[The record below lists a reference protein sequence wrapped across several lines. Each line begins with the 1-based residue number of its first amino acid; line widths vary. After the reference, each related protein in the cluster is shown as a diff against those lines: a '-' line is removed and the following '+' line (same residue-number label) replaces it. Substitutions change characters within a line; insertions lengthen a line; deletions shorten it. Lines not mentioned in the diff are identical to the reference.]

1 VGVTTDS
8 TTCSATVAES
18 PARVIEGICRV
29 KLTVRHTVVSGLA
42 LSAVL
47 AVSACSAASTPAA
60 GTSATRAGG
69 AASTSAGT
77 PSSSASTSAAPTPTV
92 EPVSYTTSP
101 DDEARDVAVDTRVT
115 ASATHGT
122 LEKATLSY
130 LSKKGN
136 TIPVE
141 GSLDGG
147 TWTASDLL
155 EPGVRYTLALKARS
169 EDGET
174 TKETRTFRTADLT
187 PDDQVYVAVSPRDG
201 GTVGIGLP
209 VVVRFDLPVVDKA
222 SFEKHMSVTTKPAQ
236 AGSWYW
242 LSSKEAHW
250 RPKTYWKPGTTVTV
264 DAALNGVPAGG
275 GRFGEMSRTSTFTIG
290 RSVIAKV
297 DIKTD
302 QMKVM
307 IDGKLAK
314 SIPITGGQ
322 PGFITRSGVKV
333 IMDKVTNITMKAET
347 IGLKKGDPGYYPE
360 TPVKWALRVTSS
372 GEFLHSAPWSVKD
385 QGKRNVSHGCT
396 GMSDADAEWVYKNMV
411 IGDVVETTGTDR
423 QMTMGNGYADW
434 NLDQAKWA
442 AGSAL

>member
-1 VGVTTDS
+1 MLRHI
-8 TTCSATVAES
+8 AES

-29 KLTVRHTVVSGLA
+29 KLTNRHTVVSGLA
-42 LSAVL
+42 LVSVL
-47 AVSACSAASTPAA
+47 AVSACSATTSPTP
-60 GTSATRAGG
+60 GSSVTGAGG
-69 AASTSAGT
+69 A
-77 PSSSASTSAAPTPTV
+77 SSSAAGASGGATSSGATTPATQTPTV
-92 EPVSYTTSP
+92 DPVSWKTSP
-101 DDEARDVAVDTRVT
+101 GDEAQDVAVDTRVT
-115 ASATHGT
+115 ASADGGT
-122 LEKATLSY
+122 LESATLSY

-136 TIPVE
+136 TIPV
-141 GSLDGG
+141 DGVLKDG
-147 TWTASDLL
+147 TWTAGDLL
-155 EPGVRYTLALKARS
+155 EPGVKYTLKLAAKDNGGQVTEA
-169 EDGET
+169 
-174 TKETRTFRTADLT
+174 KRTFRTANLT
-187 PDDQVYVAVSPRDG
+187 LDDQVYVAVSPRDG

-222 SFEKHMSVTTKPAQ
+222 TFEKHMSVTTKPAQ

-275 GRFGEMSRTSTFTIG
+275 GRYGEMSRTSTFTIG

-297 DIKTD
+297 DLKKD
-302 QMKVM
+302 QMQVM
-307 IDGKLAK
+307 IDGKLART
-314 SIPITGGQ
+314 IPVTGGQ

-347 IGLKKGDPGYYPE
+347 IGLKKGDTGYYQD
-360 TPVKWALRVTSS
+360 TPVKWALRVTNS

-396 GMSDADAEWVYKNMV
+396 GMSDANAEWVYNNMV

-423 QMTMGNGYADW
+423 PMTMGNGYADW
-434 NLDQAKWA
+434 NLNPAKWA

>member
-1 VGVTTDS
+1 M
-8 TTCSATVAES
+8 
-18 PARVIEGICRV
+18 
-29 KLTVRHTVVSGLA
+29 KLSNRHTVVSGLA
-42 LSAVL
+42 LAAVL
-47 AVSACSAASTPAA
+47 AASACSASTTPTGA
-60 GTSATRAGG
+60 TSATGAGG
-69 AASTSAGT
+69 SSTASSG
-77 PSSSASTSAAPTPTV
+77 PSDSSATTSAAPTPTV
-92 EPVSYTTSP
+92 EPVSWKTSP
-101 DDEARDVAVDTRVT
+101 ADEAQDVAVDTRVT
-115 ASATHGT
+115 ASAANGT

-130 LSKKGN
+130 RSKKGN

-141 GSLDGG
+141 GALDGG
-147 TWTASDLL
+147 TWTAGDLL
-155 EPGVRYTLALKARS
+155 EPGVKYTLALEAKAS
-169 EDGET
+169 DGQT
-174 TKETRTFRTADLT
+174 TEETRTFRTANLT
-187 PDDQVYVAVSPRDG
+187 LDDQVYVAVSPRDG

-222 SFEKHMSVTTKPAQ
+222 TFEKHLKVTTKPAQ

-250 RPKTYWKPGTTVTV
+250 RPKTYWKPGSTVTV

-297 DIKTD
+297 DLKSH

-314 SIPITGGQ
+314 TIPVTGGQ

-347 IGLKKGDPGYYPE
+347 IGLKKGDAGYYEE
-360 TPVKWALRVTSS
+360 TPVKWALRVTNS

-396 GMSDADAEWVYKNMV
+396 GMSDANAEWVYKNMV

-434 NLDQAKWA
+434 NLNQARWT